1 MNNERDNATVEVDLK
16 TLFFELWKKKWWIL
30 MVSLLTAIIGFVY
43 TSYFVRPTYNATTR
57 IYILN
62 NSSTAGLNSGD
73 LQTALQLTSD
83 YEQLITGV
91 NVTQKVAKELG
102 MKSLPGRISVT
113 SPENTRILNITVT
126 DTNPERAANIANT
139 VRKVASEQI
148 VSIMNIDAVN
158 TVYEAQ
164 APTTPAAP
172 NIKKNTILA
181 FAAGLILMCA
191 AVIIVFLA
199 DDTIKSQEDI
209 EKFLQVST
217 LGVIPVDVSQ
227 SKNKNSGKRNSGN
240 RRKRR

>member
-1 MNNERDNATVEVDLK
+1 MNNERDNAVVEVDLK

-62 NSSTAGLNSGD
+62 NSSTAGVNSGD

-139 VRKVASEQI
+139 VRRVASEQI
-148 VSIMNIDAVN
+148 VNIMNIDAVN

-164 APTTPAAP
+164 APTAPAGP
-172 NIKKNTILA
+172 NIKKNTTLA
-181 FAAGLILMCA
+181 FAAGFILMCA

-217 LGVIPVDVSQ
+217 LGIIPVDVSQ
-227 SKNKNSGKRNSGN
+227 SKQKKSGKRKSSK
-240 RRKRR
+240 RRKRK

>member
-1 MNNERDNATVEVDLK
+1 MNNERDNANVEIDLK
-16 TLFFELWKKKWWIL
+16 ALFFELWKKKWWIL
-30 MVSLLTAIIGFVY
+30 FVSLLTAIVGFGY

-62 NSSTAGLNSGD
+62 NSSSSDLNSGA

-102 MKSLPGRISVT
+102 MKSLPGTISVT
-113 SPENTRILNITVT
+113 SPEDTRILNITVT
-126 DTNPERAANIANT
+126 DTNPERAAKIANT

-148 VSIMNIDAVN
+148 VNIMNIDAVN

-164 APTTPAAP
+164 APTNPAAP
-172 NIKKNTILA
+172 NIKKNTVLA
-181 FAAGLILMCA
+181 FVAGFILMCGA
-191 AVIIVFLA
+191 FIIVFLA

-209 EKFLQVST
+209 EKYLQLST
-217 LGVIPVDVSQ
+217 LGVIPIDASQ
-227 SKNKNSGKRNSGN
+227 SKKKNSGKS
-240 RRKRR
+240 KRRR